1 MLKDLKWTSCLSY
14 VPLLAAALGMFP
26 FAAHANP
33 TGGTVTTGQA
43 TISEAG
49 TKLTVNQQS
58 DKAVIDWRGFNV
70 AAGEWTQFNQPSSSS
85 IALNRVNSTSASQ
98 INGKVTA
105 NGNIIIINQNGV
117 VFGAG
122 SQVDVNGLIATTAD
136 VGNDSFMNSTG
147 KITFDKAGNADAS
160 VINNGTIT
168 AADAGLVGL
177 VAPNVINNG
186 TITAKLGKVQLASGD
201 TATVDMYGDSLM
213 EVAVSDNVKSQLVS
227 NTGKINAA
235 GGKIALTAAAGKNI
249 VNSLITVKGELKAPA
264 VSQKNGEIYIFAAG
278 SNAVKGN
285 VATAKN
291 VQTGSST
298 VLVSAVIDVSG
309 KNTGEHGGKISLLG
323 DNVSL
328 LSGTILDASGDI
340 GGGTIKVGGDFHG
353 GGDTATAL
361 NTTVQS
367 GTTINADALTSG
379 NGGNVAIWS
388 DGYTQFAGAI
398 SARGGVNAGDGGYV
412 ETSGKGTLTFR
423 GTVDTLAP
431 NGQDGMLLL
440 DPTTITI
447 ANGTADSAADGTGT
461 FNGSGTAGTIASGD
475 SLATIYESE
484 LEGIASTTNIYLQA
498 TNGITIQSLTTDH
511 NLNLA
516 QTAGHSVTFNAGSGA
531 FTMSGGSAD
540 TITTAGGALS
550 IITGGGASTI
560 GNLTTGSGAITF
572 NLAGTGTASG
582 IISTSG
588 GVTMSG
594 AGNLTLSGNNTFT
607 GGLNILS
614 GTVTGTTSANAFG
627 AGTITLGDSSG
638 SNNATLSGNS
648 TLTFANAIALGSTT
662 GALTIASASGGTP
675 TFSGGITGNNS
686 FVLNDQSNSFTGL
699 NISGA
704 VNNVGTITNASTG
717 GNISS
722 ISISGNIGSNVTGV
736 IQNSAIG
743 QLALSGNNSFNGLT
757 IKYGQVDGSTS
768 ANVFGN
774 GTITIGDSAGGSN
787 NATLRSDYA
796 GTIAN
801 TIVLASTTTGT
812 LTIMGNANPG
822 TTFSGGVTGNNNLT
836 LNDIFNATSLNFTT
850 NAINNVGTITN
861 VSTGGVSSV
870 NISANIGSN
879 VTGVIDNS
887 SASTLTLSGNNAF
900 NGLTIKSG
908 KVVGNTSA
916 NAFGTGSITIGDTS
930 GSANATLQAG
940 SATNFANAIVLNSG
954 NTGTATIG
962 DSGNFA
968 ATFSGGV
975 TGTHD
980 LSINNTGNSTLTFAT
995 ASLNNT
1001 GIITNASSGSGG
1013 VTVSGGVGSSVTG
1026 ITESSATSALT
1037 VSGGLAVNSSG
1048 TTLIDSS
1055 GAAALTVSG
1064 GVSGTGNLIV
1074 DNNSA
1079 TANGVAFSTNS
1090 INNTGTI
1097 TNAGTGSGG
1106 ETISVAIG
1114 SNVTGITESSATS
1127 ALTVSGGLAV
1137 NSSGTTLI
1145 DSSGAAALTVSGG
1158 VTGTGNLTVDNNSAT
1173 ANGIT
1178 FSTNSINNTGTVTN
1192 AGTGAGAETIG
1203 VVIGSN
1209 VTGVTENSATSAL
1222 YLTGANTYTG
1232 TTNINN
1238 GILNFTNGALGS
1250 SGNITFAGG
1259 TLQYAAGNTQ
1269 DISAKLKNSTAG
1281 AITIDTVNNN
1291 VTYASVIDNS
1301 NTAGLTL
1308 KSTGTGI
1315 LYLTGANTFTG
1326 GLNIKSGTVSGKG
1339 SDSAFGGGGTG
1350 NITLG
1355 DTSGSNNATLQV
1367 RGNNTFANNIILQSG
1382 TTGTLTILHTG
1393 EYGNITFSGAVTS
1406 NGNQNVTLNMLV
1418 ASSSVTTFSGGFNN
1432 SGTITNISAGS
1443 NSPVKISGVI
1453 GSNVTGVTQ
1462 NSATSI
1468 LTLSGT
1474 NTFSGPLNILNGT
1487 VRAYQ
1492 NASAF
1497 GTGTIYLGANGGNN
1511 SASLMANVG
1520 DNTYNNAIV
1529 LGSTA
1534 GALKIGYDGNTANT
1548 IAFTGGVTGNNS
1560 FTITSNN
1567 QWTNTTFSGGALNN
1581 AGTITNTSSNPV
1593 TISSNI
1599 GPLVT
1604 GLTQNSTGT
1613 GTLTLSGTN
1622 TYAGPTTITAGT
1634 LKLGVAN
1641 ALGGA
1646 ATTNALVINGGTLD
1660 MNGKALA
1667 VGSLTGTGGS
1677 ITSNAAGTF
1686 ALNVGYDNTSPAAYQ
1701 GTILQGSA
1709 TSFSLNKVGT
1719 GTLTLSGTN
1728 TYTGGTTF
1736 TNGILNFTSGSLG
1749 TTGNLTFAGGTLQY
1763 ASGNTQDISSS
1774 LKSSTAGAITIDTV
1788 NNNVT
1793 FANVVDNSNTGG
1805 LTLNSTGTGTLT
1817 LGNANTFTGGLTIKS
1832 GTVIGGAG
1840 SANAFGAGSITLGN
1854 TSGSA
1859 NATLLGSGFTY
1870 TNAIALNSGNTGTL
1884 TIGNN
1889 NTYDSPN
1896 FAGAISGSNN
1906 LTINNTSPSG
1916 SNITLSGG
1924 VNNTGTITNASTGTN
1939 ASVTISGII
1948 GTNVTG
1954 VVENSANAALTLSGN
1969 NTFTTGTTIKSGTL
1983 IGITSANAFGTGT
1996 ITLGDTSGS
2005 ASATLQGDLRTFA
2018 NAIVLNSGNTGALTI
2033 GTTGGGTTTYS
2044 GGITGNN
2051 NVLLNYSSGAVTLSG
2066 ANIDNTGTITNI
2078 ATSAGAVT
2086 ISSVITNKVTG
2097 VYENSATSNLVLSG
2111 NNTFTSGL
2119 TIKSGVVKGQT
2130 SANAFGA
2137 GSIYL
2142 GYDDGLNKNATV
2154 YIDSTITAAN
2164 PIVLASNTT
2173 GTLALSS
2180 GGYAAVYSG
2189 GITGNNNFTVNN
2201 SSGGITL
2208 SGGQINN
2215 AGTVTYSGTS
2225 GNALTISSAIGS
2237 KVTGI
2242 IENSTNSALNVS
2254 GAITLGA
2261 GGLTL
2266 TNSNSSGSSLFTVSG
2281 GITGNGNL
2289 VINNNSSIA
2298 NGITLSGTA
2307 INNTGTITNSGTG
2320 TGVASISAAIGSNV
2334 TGIIENSTN
2343 SALNVS
2349 GAITLGAGG
2358 LTLTNSNSSG
2368 SSLFTVSG
2376 GITGN
2381 GNLVINNNSS
2391 IANGITLSG
2400 TAINNAGTI
2409 TNSGTGTGGVTISG
2423 GVGSN
2428 VTSITESSGTST
2440 LSITGALAVNGS
2452 GTTLIDSS
2460 GAASFSLTGGIS
2472 GNGNL
2477 ALNNNSNTNGNITI
2491 FGADVNNV
2499 GTVTNSGTGTGK
2511 SLISANIGS
2520 NVTGVTENS
2529 ATSGLTLS
2537 GTGTYNG
2544 PTLVNAGT
2552 LTVGVNNALS
2562 SSSAVTVASG
2572 ATLDLHGYNDTVA
2585 SIADSGTVTFGSGN
2599 TLTTTGS
2606 QTYTGTVTGSNITL
2620 SSGGTISANNALNNL
2635 TGNVTITAS
2644 GAASIKNSGSLSL
2657 GAVSAGTFFGQALG
2671 GNLTLSA
2678 PVVVTGTSSNALVLV
2693 TNANFI
2699 NNAGSN
2705 ALQTGVGGNWLVYST
2720 DPTDDTVSG
2729 NIAGGLA
2736 NDYRRFSC
2744 TYGGSCPALGTGNGL
2759 LYSYTPNLTATAS
2772 GITLTY
2778 GDAAPNLTGYN
2789 YTLSGY
2795 LGSDSGADHVT
2806 GSVNGTTNYTSTS
2819 NVGSYGI
2826 TYANGALTSSMGYNI
2841 VVAPTN
2847 NTAIT
2852 VNKAHLTVTA
2862 NNQSRSYGSADPS
2875 FTDTITGFLNGQN
2888 IGVVSGSAGNSTPG
2902 TDTATSAAGNTYAIT
2917 ASLGSLSATN
2927 YDFTVFN
2934 PGTLT
2939 ITKANLTITANG
2951 GVNQTYGSVNLGTTG
2966 FTTSP
2971 LQNGETVG
2979 AVTLTA
2985 VDTHGNGVSGSGNFN
3000 VGNYN
3005 IQGSAATGGT
3015 FNTNNY
3021 NITYTAATNGL
3032 TVTQKALTV
3041 AGLTAASRSY
3051 TGLTDE
3057 TLGGAATLSG
3067 LVSGSDNVTL
3077 GGSATGTFANA
3088 NVGTSKVVTIAGN
3101 TISGTDTGNYSF
3113 TQQAPLTA
3121 DITKASLTI
3130 TANGGVNQTY
3140 GSISLGTTGFTS
3152 MGLQNGETVGAV
3164 TLSAVDVHNNGTST
3178 SGNLNVGNYNIQGS
3192 AATGGTFNTNNYA
3205 ITYTAAANGLTVT
3218 QKALTVSNL
3227 AVNDKTYDS
3236 TTGATISNYGSLA
3249 SGGVVGSDNVVL
3261 NHAGVTATF
3270 DNANA
3275 GTTHT
3280 VTTSGYALNSGNGNG
3295 DASNYSLTQPATGAN
3310 VTINKASLTITSAN
3324 QNQTYGFG
3332 GNSAA
3337 LNGGSYG
3344 VAGTLYGTDSVTGV
3358 TFLTNDTTSSSGNY
3372 KAGTYTLTA
3381 SNAAG
3386 SGLSNYN
3393 IAYTTNNTGLLVN
3406 QAVLTVTG
3414 LALNAKTYDS
3424 STDATSSISNYGS
3437 LAAGVIGADSVSLN
3451 HSAVT
3456 ATFDNA
3462 NASTTHVVSTA
3473 GYALN
3478 SGNGNG
3484 DASNYIITQPV
3495 TAANVTINPA
3505 ALTVT
3510 ADNRTKGYG
3519 DTDPTFTYTTNGL
3532 KGSDSSASVL
3542 SGGLT
3547 RDAGENV
3554 GNYNI
3559 TQGALSANS
3568 NYTLTYVPGT
3578 LAITTAHIAAV
3589 IADNQTMTYGS
3600 AAPLLTYNFSG
3611 LVNGDNVS
3619 VFTGGL
3625 ATTATSSSNVGTY
3638 AITLGTLSAGANY
3651 TIDFTGGHVSV
3662 TPATLTVAASAGQ
3675 HKTYGAV
3682 DPTLTYSYNGL
3693 VNGDQST
3700 IITGGL
3706 TRAAGEAVAN
3716 GPYAINLGTL
3726 SAGGNYTI
3734 NYTGSTFAI
3743 NAANLTITATGG
3755 VSQTYGSVNLGTTGF
3770 TTNGL
3775 QNGENIGAVT
3785 LTAVD
3790 THSNGVSGSGNFN
3803 VGNYNIQGS
3812 AATGG
3817 SFTASNY
3824 NITYAAA
3831 TDGLT
3836 VTQKALTVSGLTATS
3851 RSYNGLTSD
3860 ALGGT
3865 AALSGLVSNND
3876 HVTLGGT
3883 AVGTFANAN
3892 AAFGKTVTISGNTIS
3907 GSDIG
3912 NYSFTQEAPLT
3923 TDITKANLTITANGG
3938 VSQTYGSV
3946 NLGTTGFTS
3955 VGLQNGE
3962 SIGGVTLAAVDTHAN
3977 GVSSSNN
3984 LNVGS
3989 YTIAASNAS
3998 GGTFSNANYNIG
4010 YTSATDGLSVTKKAL
4025 TVSGVA
4031 VTGKTYDGNTDDTSG
4046 ITSYGNL
4053 TGGGVIGI
4061 DSVNLNHNAAIATFD
4076 NANAGNNHNVTVTG
4090 YTLTSTDAGNY
4101 SVTAPIA
4108 SNVVITP
4115 KALTVSANNISVN
4128 YGSIDP
4134 ALTYNYNG
4142 LVGGDTSANFTG
4154 ALARVAGSNA
4164 GNYNILQNTLAA
4176 TGNYT
4181 IGSYTSGVFTITG
4194 VGAPVTTN
4202 NIIIPDTVTAESQKP
4217 VITTVNFN
4225 PLLNHDKPTI
4235 VLASSPTGNGKV
4247 YTPINSDISVD
4258 ILPSLSPSVGNN
4270 KKRKETND
4278 ENCNIKVNG
4287 KSGASG
4293 AGCSTSIE

>member
-98 INGKVTA
+98 IDGKVTA

-147 KITFDKAGNADAS
+147 KITFDKAGNANAS

-298 VLVSAVIDVSG
+298 VLVSAIIDVSG
-309 KNTGEHGGKISLLG
+309 KNTGEQGGKISLLG

-367 GTTINADALTSG
+367 GTTINADAITSG
-379 NGGNVAIWS
+379 NGGNVAVWS

-423 GTVDTLAP
+423 GTVDTQAP
-431 NGQDGMLLL
+431 NGNDGMLLL
-440 DPTTITI
+440 DPTTITVL
-447 ANGTADSAADGTGT
+447 AGTGDGAADGTTT
-461 FNGSGTAGTIASGD
+461 FNGNGTAGTVNSSD
-475 SLATIYESE
+475 TLATIYQSE
-484 LEGIASTTNIYLQA
+484 LQGISATTNIYLQA
-498 TNGITIQSLTTDH
+498 SNGITINSLSGA

-516 QTAGHSVTFNAGSGA
+516 QTAGHSVTFDAGAGA
-531 FTMSGGSAD
+531 FTMQATD
-540 TITTAGGALS
+540 KITTANGALN
-550 IITGGGASTI
+550 IITGGGSSTI

-572 NLAGTGTASG
+572 NIAGTATDSGVINTSGGISMTGTGTLSLSGANTYTGGTNINAGILNFTNGALGSSGNITFGGGTLQYASG
-582 IISTSG
+582 NTQDISSRLKNSTAGAITIDTVNNNVTYASIIDSSNTAGLTLNSTGTGVLTLSGANTFTGSTNIKAGTLSGQAATAFSGSTIYLGDTSGNANATLGLNVAGATFANAVVVNSGNSGTATITDTAAPWNCTLSGTITNSGAHDLVIDNELNAHMLTFSNTVDVAGTITNIGSNTGSTIFSSNISSNVTGVIQNSATSSLTLSGNNAFGSLTVKAGTVIGTNANAYGAGTITLGDSVSNSSAVNLQQNSQGLTISNKIVLADRSTATGHISIINPNNDTVAYSG
-588 GVTMSG
+588 GVTGNNDLYINNSNNNTNTITFSGSSLNNNGTINNVSTGNGTVTISANIGNNVTGITQNSTTAALTVSGGISVNSGGTTLTNSSGTKLLTISGSVTGTGDLIINNNSSTANGVTLSNSINNTGNVTNSGTGSGTESIASNIGSNVTSVIENSSNSALTLSGSNAFNGLTIKSGMVTSTSNANSIGTGTITVGDSAGNNSATLVLYGNATTFTNAFNIASGNTGAATINMQGYATTIGGTVTLNNHDLTIGTQGNEHVTGNIVGTGNLVINSTLNNSNGTDFSSINMTGTITNSSNGGGTSPITLSSIDSNVQGVIQNSSNSLLILTNMNNFNQTISIQSGVLRAYNISGGATGVNIVVGSPGGSADAVFDYWTSVGKFAVPITVESGSGQRIIDMGANWSSMYTPITLKNNLTIVDDGGSQGPGSMYTTITTASGTTNLTIANNNPNANAGNVFTFYNPININGTITNSGTGGSVVISGNIGSNVTGVTENSTTSGLTLSGTNSYVGPTTITAGTLKAGAANVLGGANSTDALVMGGGTLDMNGYTQAIGSLTGTGSITSNAAGTFALNVGYDNTSPAAYSGTILTGSSTAFSLNKVGTGTLTLSG
-594 AGNLTLSGNNTFT
+594 ANTYTGGTTITNGILNFTSGSLGSSGNLTFAGGTLQYASGNTQDISSRLKNSTAGAITIDTVNNNVTYASIIDNSNTAGLTLNSTGTGTLTLSGNNTFT
-607 GGLNILS
+607 GGLTIKS
-614 GTVTGTTSANAFG
+614 GTVASSTNANSIG
-627 AGTITLGDSSG
+627 AGTITLGDSAG
-638 SNNATLSGNS
+638 SNSATLVLNGNGTTFTNAINVASGN
-648 TLTFANAIALGSTT
+648 T
-662 GALTIASASGGTP
+662 GAASILMQGWNPIIGGTVTLNNHDLTIGTQGGQTVAGSIVG
-675 TFSGGITGNNS
+675 TGNLVINATGNNVNGTS
-686 FVLNDQSNSFTGL
+686 FAS
-699 NISGA
+699 
-704 VNNVGTITNASTG
+704 VNMAGTITNSNSG
-717 GNISS
+717 GGTTP
-722 ISISGNIGSNVTGV
+722 ISITSIDSNVQGV
-736 IQNSAIG
+736 IQNSSNSTLILSHLNNFNQTININSGTVLASNANNGGAAGMSIVIGSAGGSSNAALAIASATITAAVTVESG
-743 QLALSGNNSFNGLT
+743 SGNRTIDVGAQWDSLSGSIALKKDLT
-757 IKYGQVDGSTS
+757 ILDSASNASPGSVHSTITTAS
-768 ANVFGN
+768 GTTNLTIANNNPTANASNFLIFDNPININ
-774 GTITIGDSAGGSN
+774 GTITNSGTGGSVV
-787 NATLRSDYA
+787 
-796 GTIAN
+796 I
-801 TIVLASTTTGT
+801 
-812 LTIMGNANPG
+812 
-822 TTFSGGVTGNNNLT
+822 SG
-836 LNDIFNATSLNFTT
+836 A
-850 NAINNVGTITN
+850 
-861 VSTGGVSSV
+861 
-870 NISANIGSN
+870 IGSS
-879 VTGVIDNS
+879 VTGVIENS
-887 SASTLTLSGNNAF
+887 ATSALTLSGNNAF

-908 KVVGNTSA
+908 TVIGSTSA
-916 NAFGTGSITIGDTS
+916 NAFGTGSITLGDTS

-954 NTGTATIG
+954 NTGTDTIG
-962 DSGNFA
+962 DSGNYA

-980 LSINNTGNSTLTFAT
+980 LTINNTGTSTLTFAT
-995 ASLNNT
+995 GHLNNT

-1013 VTVSGGVGSSVTG
+1013 VTISTNIDSNVTG
-1026 ITESSATSALT
+1026 ITENSTTSALT
-1037 VSGGLAVNSSG
+1037 VSGGLTVNGSG
-1048 TTLIDSS
+1048 TTLTDAS

-1064 GVSGTGNLIV
+1064 GINGTGNLIIN
-1074 DNNSA
+1074 NNS
-1079 TANGVAFSTNS
+1079 S
-1090 INNTGTI
+1090 
-1097 TNAGTGSGG
+1097 
-1106 ETISVAIG
+1106 
-1114 SNVTGITESSATS
+1114 
-1127 ALTVSGGLAV
+1127 
-1137 NSSGTTLI
+1137 
-1145 DSSGAAALTVSGG
+1145 
-1158 VTGTGNLTVDNNSAT
+1158 T

-1178 FSTNSINNTGTVTN
+1178 FSINSINNTGTVTN
-1192 AGTGAGAETIG
+1192 SGTGTGSETIG

-1209 VTGVTENSATSAL
+1209 VTGVTENSTTSAL
-1222 YLTGANTYTG
+1222 TVSGGLTVNSSGTTLTDASGAAALNVTGGITG
-1232 TTNINN
+1232 TGSLVLNN
-1238 GILNFTNGALGS
+1238 
-1250 SGNITFAGG
+1250 
-1259 TLQYAAGNTQ
+1259 
-1269 DISAKLKNSTAG
+1269 
-1281 AITIDTVNNN
+1281 
-1291 VTYASVIDNS
+1291 NS
-1301 NTAGLTL
+1301 NT
-1308 KSTGTGI
+1308 
-1315 LYLTGANTFTG
+1315 
-1326 GLNIKSGTVSGKG
+1326 
-1339 SDSAFGGGGTG
+1339 
-1350 NITLG
+1350 
-1355 DTSGSNNATLQV
+1355 
-1367 RGNNTFANNIILQSG
+1367 
-1382 TTGTLTILHTG
+1382 
-1393 EYGNITFSGAVTS
+1393 
-1406 NGNQNVTLNMLV
+1406 
-1418 ASSSVTTFSGGFNN
+1418 
-1432 SGTITNISAGS
+1432 
-1443 NSPVKISGVI
+1443 
-1453 GSNVTGVTQ
+1453 
-1462 NSATSI
+1462 
-1468 LTLSGT
+1468 
-1474 NTFSGPLNILNGT
+1474 
-1487 VRAYQ
+1487 
-1492 NASAF
+1492 
-1497 GTGTIYLGANGGNN
+1497 
-1511 SASLMANVG
+1511 
-1520 DNTYNNAIV
+1520 
-1529 LGSTA
+1529 
-1534 GALKIGYDGNTANT
+1534 DG
-1548 IAFTGGVTGNNS
+1548 
-1560 FTITSNN
+1560 
-1567 QWTNTTFSGGALNN
+1567 
-1581 AGTITNTSSNPV
+1581 
-1593 TISSNI
+1593 
-1599 GPLVT
+1599 
-1604 GLTQNSTGT
+1604 
-1613 GTLTLSGTN
+1613 
-1622 TYAGPTTITAGT
+1622 
-1634 LKLGVAN
+1634 
-1641 ALGGA
+1641 
-1646 ATTNALVINGGTLD
+1646 
-1660 MNGKALA
+1660 
-1667 VGSLTGTGGS
+1667 
-1677 ITSNAAGTF
+1677 
-1686 ALNVGYDNTSPAAYQ
+1686 
-1701 GTILQGSA
+1701 
-1709 TSFSLNKVGT
+1709 
-1719 GTLTLSGTN
+1719 
-1728 TYTGGTTF
+1728 
-1736 TNGILNFTSGSLG
+1736 
-1749 TTGNLTFAGGTLQY
+1749 
-1763 ASGNTQDISSS
+1763 
-1774 LKSSTAGAITIDTV
+1774 
-1788 NNNVT
+1788 
-1793 FANVVDNSNTGG
+1793 
-1805 LTLNSTGTGTLT
+1805 
-1817 LGNANTFTGGLTIKS
+1817 
-1832 GTVIGGAG
+1832 
-1840 SANAFGAGSITLGN
+1840 
-1854 TSGSA
+1854 
-1859 NATLLGSGFTY
+1859 
-1870 TNAIALNSGNTGTL
+1870 
-1884 TIGNN
+1884 
-1889 NTYDSPN
+1889 
-1896 FAGAISGSNN
+1896 
-1906 LTINNTSPSG
+1906 
-1916 SNITLSGG
+1916 NITLSG
-1924 VNNTGTITNASTGTN
+1924 S
-1939 ASVTISGII
+1939 
-1948 GTNVTG
+1948 
-1954 VVENSANAALTLSGN
+1954 
-1969 NTFTTGTTIKSGTL
+1969 
-1983 IGITSANAFGTGT
+1983 
-1996 ITLGDTSGS
+1996 
-2005 ASATLQGDLRTFA
+2005 
-2018 NAIVLNSGNTGALTI
+2018 
-2033 GTTGGGTTTYS
+2033 
-2044 GGITGNN
+2044 
-2051 NVLLNYSSGAVTLSG
+2051 
-2066 ANIDNTGTITNI
+2066 
-2078 ATSAGAVT
+2078 
-2086 ISSVITNKVTG
+2086 
-2097 VYENSATSNLVLSG
+2097 
-2111 NNTFTSGL
+2111 
-2119 TIKSGVVKGQT
+2119 
-2130 SANAFGA
+2130 
-2137 GSIYL
+2137 
-2142 GYDDGLNKNATV
+2142 
-2154 YIDSTITAAN
+2154 
-2164 PIVLASNTT
+2164 
-2173 GTLALSS
+2173 
-2180 GGYAAVYSG
+2180 
-2189 GITGNNNFTVNN
+2189 
-2201 SSGGITL
+2201 
-2208 SGGQINN
+2208 
-2215 AGTVTYSGTS
+2215 
-2225 GNALTISSAIGS
+2225 
-2237 KVTGI
+2237 
-2242 IENSTNSALNVS
+2242 
-2254 GAITLGA
+2254 
-2261 GGLTL
+2261 
-2266 TNSNSSGSSLFTVSG
+2266 
-2281 GITGNGNL
+2281 
-2289 VINNNSSIA
+2289 
-2298 NGITLSGTA
+2298 A
-2307 INNTGTITNSGTG
+2307 INNVGTITNSGTG
-2320 TGVASISAAIGSNV
+2320 TGVASISAAIGSKV
-2334 TGIIENSTN
+2334 TGIIENSTT

-2349 GAITLGAGG
+2349 GAITVGASGM
-2358 LTLTNSNSSG
+2358 TLTNNNSSG
-2368 SSLFTVSG
+2368 TSLINVSG
-2376 GITGN
+2376 GVAGN
-2381 GNLVINNNSS
+2381 GNLTINNNSS
-2391 IANGITLSG
+2391 IANGILIFGS
-2400 TAINNAGTI
+2400 AINNA
-2409 TNSGTGTGGVTISG
+2409 
-2423 GVGSN
+2423 
-2428 VTSITESSGTST
+2428 
-2440 LSITGALAVNGS
+2440 
-2452 GTTLIDSS
+2452 
-2460 GAASFSLTGGIS
+2460 
-2472 GNGNL
+2472 
-2477 ALNNNSNTNGNITI
+2477 
-2491 FGADVNNV
+2491 
-2499 GTVTNSGTGTGK
+2499 GTVTNSGTGTGN

-2529 ATSGLTLS
+2529 TTSGLNLS

-2552 LTVGVNNALS
+2552 LTLGANNALS

-2572 ATLDLHGYNDTVA
+2572 ATLDLHGYNDTVT
-2585 SIADSGTVTFGSGN
+2585 SMADNGTVTFGSNN

-2606 QTYTGTVTGSNITL
+2606 QTYTGNVTGSGITL
-2620 SSGGTISANNALNNL
+2620 TSGGTITANNALNNL

-2772 GITLTY
+2772 GVTLTY

-2826 TYANGALTSSMGYNI
+2826 TYANGSLASSMGYNI

-2862 NNQSRSYGSADPS
+2862 DNQSRSYGSADPS
-2875 FTDTITGFLNGQN
+2875 FTDTITGFVNGQN
-2888 IGVVSGSAGNSTPG
+2888 ISVVSGSAGNSTPG

-2939 ITKANLTITANG
+2939 ITKANLTITATG
-2951 GVNQTYGSVNLGTTG
+2951 GVSQTYGSVNLGTTG
-2966 FTTSP
+2966 FTTSA

-2985 VDTHGNGVSGSGNFN
+2985 VDTHGNGVSGSGNLN

-3015 FNTNNY
+3015 FNANNY
-3021 NITYTAATNGL
+3021 NITYTAATDGL

-3041 AGLTAASRSY
+3041 TGLTAASRSY

-3057 TLGGAATLSG
+3057 TLGGVATLSG
-3067 LVSGSDNVTL
+3067 LVSGSDHVTL

-3130 TANGGVNQTY
+3130 TANGGVSQTY
-3140 GSISLGTTGFTS
+3140 GSVSLGNTGFTT
-3152 MGLQNGETVGAV
+3152 MGLQNGETVGTV

-3218 QKALTVSNL
+3218 QKALTVSGL

-3236 TTGATISNYGSLA
+3236 TTGATVSNYGSLA
-3249 SGGVVGSDNVVL
+3249 SGGVVGSDNVIL
-3261 NHAGVTATF
+3261 NHAAVTATF

-3275 GTTHT
+3275 GTTH
-3280 VTTSGYALNSGNGNG
+3280 VVSTSGYALNSGNGNG
-3295 DASNYSLTQPATGAN
+3295 DASNYSLTQPVTAAN

-3324 QNQTYGFG
+3324 QTQTYGFG

-3393 IAYTTNNTGLLVN
+3393 IAYTTNNAGLLVN

-3414 LALNAKTYDS
+3414 LAINAKTYDS
-3424 STDATSSISNYGS
+3424 TTDGTSSISNYGS

-3462 NASTTHVVSTA
+3462 NAGTTHVVSA
-3473 GYALN
+3473 SGYALN

-3495 TAANVTINPA
+3495 TASNVTINKA
-3505 ALTVT
+3505 SLTVT

-3532 KGSDSSASVL
+3532 KGSDTTANVL

-3554 GNYNI
+3554 GNYAIN
-3559 TQGALSANS
+3559 QGTLSANN

-3600 AAPLLTYNFSG
+3600 AAPLLTYSFSG
-3611 LVNGDNVS
+3611 LVNGDNGS
-3619 VFTGGL
+3619 VFTGAL

-3662 TPATLTVAASAGQ
+3662 TPATLTVAANAGQ
-3675 HKTYGAV
+3675 HKTYGAI

-3770 TTNGL
+3770 TANGL

-3790 THSNGVSGSGNFN
+3790 THGNGVSGSGNLN

-3883 AVGTFANAN
+3883 AVGTFADAN

-3907 GSDIG
+3907 GNDIG

-3923 TDITKANLTITANGG
+3923 ADITKANLTITANGG

-3962 SIGGVTLAAVDTHAN
+3962 SIGGVTLAALDTHAN

-4010 YTSATDGLSVTKKAL
+4010 YISATDGLSVTKKAL

-4090 YTLTSTDAGNY
+4090 YTLTNTDAGNY

-4134 ALTYNYNG
+4134 ALTYSYNG

-4164 GNYNILQNTLAA
+4164 GNYDILQNTLAA

-4225 PLLNHDKPTI
+4225 PLIHNDKPTI

-4270 KKRKETND
+4270 KKDKKTDD

-4287 KSGASG
+4287 KPGASG